1 MAYGNWEG
9 KDASHPEFRAL
20 FTRDALLQSDWYEER
35 LRVKQARDV
44 ALWQRHVERL
54 AEFLALPS
62 HLEEARRLGIRERLA
77 RAKTELER
85 VSASEYLTALQGTIG
100 ADPIHGRL
108 EATRVLR
115 APGGNQQQLPAFT
128 N

>member
-1 MAYGNWEG
+1 MAFGHWEG

-20 FTRDALLQSDWYEER
+20 FTRESLLESEWYRER

-44 ALWQRHVERL
+44 ALWQRHAERL

-77 RAKTELER
+77 RAKAELER
-85 VSASEYLTALQGTIG
+85 VSSSDYLRALQGTIG
-100 ADPIHGRL
+100 ADPIHAGAQ
-108 EATRVLR
+108 ATKNLR
-115 APGGNQQQLPAFT
+115 APGGRDHAPAFT